1 MARGLDLA
9 RQLVL
14 YGLPNGRKALK
25 KKRYFIFTR
34 EVVGNVLKTK
44 MCSLVIQLENY
55 LQEHGYKKCL
65 TDLFLPCSTLTNLK
79 NSFVYSQKQ
88 LV

>member
-1 MARGLDLA
+1 M
-9 RQLVL
+9 
-14 YGLPNGRKALK
+14 
-25 KKRYFIFTR
+25 
-34 EVVGNVLKTK
+34 GNVLKTK